1 MGFSPFDPVD
11 EDRSN
16 NEIVRQ
22 QQNIEQLKQTVN
34 GDVAARIGQIYKQNP
49 YIPAP
54 VILAM
59 AKAGV
64 SDQTVQATQKAAGLA
79 TAKQLNPN
87 KPKRSWWERNV
98 YGKFKAAT
106 RWTFAGLQLAPD
118 LVQNVGAEVF
128 SSNDKAGTDGWF
140 KSTVLGSMIDDPTGA
155 GTGFFAGGEVAEKQ
169 AERAR
174 EFRGTINGSAW
185 TVGRGAASVAFTPG
199 SKPYNILSGFA
210 DAAVQFVDPTII
222 GGKVAAAGKAARAA
236 VPVLA
241 GAEAIEEAGM
251 LARGLRVVKAA
262 DTGLDAAE
270 STAFNGT
277 KFAKWV
283 TTDRRAQR
291 LTNNIVGVAKNSDL
305 TLESKIEKILDIFD
319 YTISPD
325 VARAYAEAD
334 DVNKVYG
341 LLGEA
346 AARLTGK
353 TDEVLI
359 PKDVREIPG
368 ARLGYKFLDE
378 QREKLPFY
386 RSIRNSRYL
395 ATMPQENIVIHGSGR
410 DKAQAIRSFSRYFQ
424 GVGIGKDST
433 EYRNIMDEVVKAFT
447 ITDDPGASRQAIQ
460 DVYDKTLEKVFDK
473 AGLNKD
479 SKSAIKAAIMKS
491 KEELQKAR
499 AYAIND
505 AGELDDAGFV
515 SMLRQF
521 LPEDVINDFSPDQW
535 DKLRLYGPASIA
547 QLADDLLVLPDFRQM
562 RRVTGVANR
571 LTTAQK
577 GARAGEARIPL
588 TALEFVQNEIWKPIT
603 LMTGGYI
610 MRNMIDAQTRIA
622 MTGMSGFFNHPR
634 DYIMWVMGKKGAFD
648 IIGDDFD
655 AVVKSTAA
663 GWADEMTAFQEAM
676 NFDAYRH
683 LEDTTA
689 AKSRLM
695 RTGNF
700 TIVDSV
706 VDAGAHTVGYVDNLG
721 QIFGDQVN
729 NFMAKLVARGVP
741 VDERQ
746 RIVKEWL
753 LSDEGK
759 KPREII
765 TRYLNLGI
773 RLKDPETGRIFFQK
787 IDDVTDDVLG
797 EWVDKLSTSRIETIV
812 RGDQD
817 LAIVAGFNRVPL
829 TEVDG
834 AGRTRVVARFDE
846 FADELDSDMIVS
858 GTGEPG
864 TIVNLVDGINDG
876 VVVSAREVD
885 GRRVLTIQPVLR
897 EEAFTAD
904 RLGTAALR
912 NFIDAKRA
920 DGKLAQKVIRAERG
934 VQRDGNLAQQALEAK
949 DWVTDKFFQGLY
961 GGATRKLEK
970 SPLFRQAYY
979 REIEFAADGLSPAE
993 AQKLL
998 DNIRRNV
1005 AGTKMTPEQYV
1016 GNKSVL
1022 RKLEEVA
1029 RSSSDATGTIQDLDD
1044 YAKAVALDFVK
1055 TTLYNATERNNLEDI
1070 LRVVIPFGAAW
1081 REVLGTYAKAGI
1093 EDPSRIRRAQLI
1105 FDGARKFDPDGD
1117 GEGFFYKDPTTGD
1130 YSFNFPLS
1138 GWLTELLT
1146 GQDAPLQAPVKRI
1159 SIGLGVIPSIGPVGQ
1174 IAYSKLAPD
1183 TPSLDFITGILL
1195 PYGRKEG
1202 FGLTP
1207 LWAQRIGEAIEGNQ
1221 YNLQTVYGN
1230 TYIET
1235 LRALSTS
1242 GEYDLKDPNDQEK
1255 LYADARTKARVLTGL
1270 RALGQ
1275 FIGPTS
1281 PTPEFRIDTASGDM
1295 YASQLVKE
1303 FQKLQAEN
1311 YDTAVPRFLETYG
1324 NDAILYISN
1333 KTESVAGGLE
1343 ATEEF
1348 GDWERTEGKD
1358 LIRRYP
1364 EIAGFMAPGGS
1375 DFSFEVWER
1384 QIRSGKRRRLTDQEM
1399 VDLAQYRAASA
1410 QYRTL
1415 REKLPPNPSQ
1425 EQKAWL
1431 RQWRIQLNKE
1441 YPGFPAVAEFNPGEF
1456 PGQIADMKRMVQDP
1470 ALADNDTAKAL
1481 RQYLDARDKAV
1492 ARYVGAGG
1500 AEGGFASALAA
1511 APLRDWL
1518 ANIGRALKV
1527 QTPEFARVYDR
1538 ILANEVDA

>member
-16 NEIVRQ
+16 NEVLQ
-22 QQNIEQLKQTVN
+22 QRDNIERLKQTVN
-34 GDVAARIGQIYKQNP
+34 ADVAARIGQIYKENP

-54 VILAM
+54 VIVAM

-87 KPKRSWWERNV
+87 KPKQSWWERNV

-118 LVQNVGAEVF
+118 LVQNVGAEMF

-222 GGKVAAAGKAARAA
+222 GGKAMAAAKAGRAA

-241 GAEAIEEAGM
+241 GAEAVTAAGK
-251 LARGLRVVKAA
+251 LAAVGE
-262 DTGLDAAE
+262 TGLDAAE
-270 STAFNGT
+270 ALAFNGT

-283 TTDRRAQR
+283 TTDRRAKR
-291 LTNNIVGVAKNSDL
+291 LVENIVSTAKNADL
-305 TLESKIEKILDIFD
+305 TLEAKVEKILDIFD

-334 DVNKVYG
+334 EMGKVHG

-353 TDEVLI
+353 TDDVLI

-368 ARLGYKFLDE
+368 ARLGYGLFDE
-378 QREKLPFY
+378 AREKLPFY

-395 ATMPQENIVIHGSGR
+395 ATMPKENIVIHGSGR
-410 DKAQAIRSFSRYFQ
+410 DKANAIQSFSRYFQ

-433 EYRNIMDEVVKAFT
+433 EYRNIMDEVIRAFT

-460 DVYDKTLEKVFDK
+460 DVYEKTLEKVFDK

-515 SMLRQF
+515 AMLRQF
-521 LPEDVINDFSPDQW
+521 LPEDALNDFTPDQW
-535 DKLRLYGPASIA
+535 DKLRLVGPAAIA
-547 QLADDLLVLPDFRQM
+547 QLADDMLILPDFRQM

-571 LTTAQK
+571 FTTVQQ
-577 GARAGEARIPL
+577 GARAGQGRAPL

-610 MRNMIDAQTRIA
+610 MRNMFDAQTRIA

-634 DYIMWVMGKKGAFD
+634 DFIMWAMGKKGKFD
-648 IIGDDFD
+648 ILGDEFE

-676 NFDAYRH
+676 NFDAYRY
-683 LEDTTA
+683 LDDTRG

-706 VDAGAHTVGYVDNLG
+706 VDADAHTIGYVDNLG

-746 RIVKEWL
+746 RVVKEWL
-753 LSDEGK
+753 LSDEGAK
-759 KPREII
+759 SREII

-773 RLKDPETGRIFFQK
+773 RIKDPETGRIFFQK

-817 LAIVAGFNRVPL
+817 LAVVAGFNRVPL
-829 TEVDG
+829 TEVDD
-834 AGRTRVVARFDE
+834 AGRARVVARFDE
-846 FADELDSDMIVS
+846 FADELDADMIVS
-858 GTGEPG
+858 GAGEPG
-864 TIVNLVDGINDG
+864 TIINLPDGINDG

-885 GRRVLTIQPVLR
+885 GRQVLTIQPVFR
-897 EEAFTAD
+897 EAAFTQD
-904 RLGTAALR
+904 RLGTGALR
-912 NFIDAKRA
+912 NLIDAKRA

-934 VQRDGNLAQQALEAK
+934 VQKDGNLAQQALEAK

-961 GGATRKLEK
+961 GGLTRTLEK

-979 REIEFAADGLSPAE
+979 REIEFAADGLAPAE

-1005 AGTKMTPEQYV
+1005 AGTKMTAEQYV
-1016 GNKSVL
+1016 GNKSVI

-1029 RSSSDATGTIQDLDD
+1029 RSGSDATGTIQDLDD
-1044 YAKAVALDFVK
+1044 YAKAVSLDFVK
-1055 TTLYNATERNNLEDI
+1055 TTLYNATEKNNLEDI

-1081 REVLGTYAKAGI
+1081 REVLGTYFKAGI

-1117 GEGFFYKDPTTGD
+1117 GEGFFYKDATTGD

-1138 GWLTELLT
+1138 GWLTELIT

-1159 SIGLGVIPSIGPVGQ
+1159 SIGLGVIPSIGPVAQ

-1195 PYGRKEG
+1195 PYGRKES
-1202 FGLTP
+1202 FGITP
-1207 LWAQRIGEAIEGNQ
+1207 LWVQRLGEAIEGNQ

-1242 GEYDLKDPNDQEK
+1242 GEYDLKDPNEQEK
-1255 LYADARTKARVLTGL
+1255 LYVDARRNARVLTGL

-1275 FIGPTS
+1275 FFGPTS
-1281 PTPEFRIDTASGDM
+1281 PSPEFRIDTEAGDM

-1311 YDTAVPRFLETYG
+1311 YDTAVPRFLEIYG

-1348 GDWERTEGKD
+1348 GNWERTEGKE
-1358 LIRRYP
+1358 LMRRYP
-1364 EIAGFMAPGGS
+1364 DIAGFMAPGGS

-1384 QIRSGKRRRLTDQEM
+1384 QIRGGKRRRLTDQEII
-1399 VDLAQYRAASA
+1399 DLAQYRAASA

-1415 REKLPPNPSQ
+1415 REKLPPNPSD

-1492 ARYVGAGG
+1492 ARYVEAGG
-1500 AEGGFASALAA
+1500 AEGGFGSALAA

-1518 ANIGRALKV
+1518 AQIGRALKI